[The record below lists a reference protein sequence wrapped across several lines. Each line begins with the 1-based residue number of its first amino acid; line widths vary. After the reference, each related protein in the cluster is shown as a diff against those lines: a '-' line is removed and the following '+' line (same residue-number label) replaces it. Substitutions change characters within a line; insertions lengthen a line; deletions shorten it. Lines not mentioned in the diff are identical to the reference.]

1 MLISKYRVI
10 SPLMKFLHLAQ
21 LRCNMD
27 GDMRNW
33 ANPQIGHFEIWTKKG
48 KFIIIK
54 SEMPK

>member
-1 MLISKYRVI
+1 MSHSKLVSRKTTYYR
-10 SPLMKFLHLAQ
+10 
-21 LRCNMD
+21 LRYMD

-54 SEMPK
+54 SGIPK

>member
-1 MLISKYRVI
+1 
-10 SPLMKFLHLAQ
+10 
-21 LRCNMD
+21 MD

-54 SEMPK
+54 SGIPK